1 MTHNPSEHSSEA
13 GGEEL
18 YANVCQ
24 GCHMPDGKGATAAGT
39 YPSLAGD
46 KALEAPGYPLSVVVN
61 GQHGMPPVGIMMNDE
76 QVAAVVN
83 YLRAHFGRGRQ
94 CQRRP
99 LRRHVERDHTVAALK
114 VERRGA
120 IHAAVSAN
128 LNQVAVSPR

>member
-1 MTHNPSEHSSEA
+1 MTHNPSEHRLSAGFAFSEG

-24 GCHMPDGKGATAAGT
+24 GCHMPDGKGATGAGT

-83 YLRAHFGRGRQ
+83 YVRTHFGNQ
-94 CQRRP
+94 YMQRP
-99 LRRHVERDHTVAALK
+99 TMSKPPAPPT
-114 VERRGA
+114 RGA
-120 IHAAVSAN
+120 RSSRRLGDGAIETLRERV
-128 LNQVAVSPR
+128 R